1 MSEAQANGLLRR
13 RSLRVRAR
21 AAAAGSKARPRTLGI
36 VSGKGGVGK
45 SAVAT
50 NVALACARSGASTLL
65 IDGDAG
71 LANVDLLMGLVPPYT
86 WTDVV
91 DGRVRSEEAILH
103 GPYGLDLLVAGRG
116 RRGLASLAEAL
127 DDLRRDGR
135 SPRLAFR
142 DHSLLDLGAGI
153 GDDVVEL
160 AARCDSVWLVMTPE
174 PTSLADAYATVRRL
188 EQTRP
193 GRAIE
198 LVVNRS
204 TDAAESEQAARSLQR
219 LARRFLGRTPR
230 LRAVLP
236 EDTAMGRAVLRQEP
250 VLESAPRSR
259 IARSLDHLAQTWL
272 EESGHAGAATASAA
286 ASVPG

>member
-1 MSEAQANGLLRR
+1 MSEAQATGLLRR
-13 RSLRVRAR
+13 RAMRAR
-21 AAAAGSKARPRTLGI
+21 ARASGAAPEARPRTLGI

-45 SAVAT
+45 SAIAT
-50 NVALACARSGASTLL
+50 NVGLACARAGVSTLL

-91 DGRVRSEEAILH
+91 EGRVRAEEAILH

-116 RRGLASLAEAL
+116 RRGLAAFAEAL
-127 DDLRRDGR
+127 DDLRRDGV
-135 SPRLAFR
+135 SSKLAFR

-160 AARCDSVWLVMTPE
+160 AARCDAVWLVMTPE

-193 GRAIE
+193 GRTIE

-204 TDAAESEQAARSLQR
+204 TNAAESEQAARSLQR

-236 EDTAMGRAVLRQEP
+236 EDAAMGRAVLRQEP

-259 IARSLDHLAQTWL
+259 IARSLAHLAQTWL
-272 EESGHAGAATASAA
+272 EESRQCEAATASAA
-286 ASVPG
+286 AGLPG